1 MLKEAMEVL
10 NPMPGGIY
18 VDATIGTGGHSEE
31 LLKFIGSEGKLIG
44 IDRDIEALKITSE
57 RLKDKR
63 VILKKGNFSD
73 VENILSKEGIS
84 EVDGILFDLG
94 VSILQIKSPERGFS
108 FNSDMS
114 LDMRMDQEQRFSA
127 WDIVNKYPEKELER
141 IFKEFGEERYSRKI
155 ARSIVRYRT
164 KKTIDTCSELSKI
177 VERICGRRGKIHP
190 ATKVFQ
196 ALRIE
201 VNQELDELKAG
212 LNASLRILKRAGRL
226 CVISYHS
233 LEDRIVKHFISDC
246 SKKGLMKMLFKKPL
260 IPCSDEIRLNPSSR
274 SARLRG
280 AEKI

>member
-1 MLKEAMEVL
+1 MLKEAIEVL
-10 NPMPGGIY
+10 NPVLGGIY

-31 LLKFIGSEGKLIG
+31 ILKFIGSDGRLIG
-44 IDRDIEALKITSE
+44 IDRDIEALKITSD

-73 VENILSKEGIS
+73 MENILSKEGIS

-94 VSILQIKSPERGFS
+94 VSILQIKRPERGFS

-114 LDMRMDQEQRFSA
+114 LDMRMDQEQTFSA
-127 WDIVNKYPEKELER
+127 WDVVNRYSEKELER
-141 IFKEFGEERYSRKI
+141 IFKELGEERFSKRI
-155 ARSIVRYRT
+155 ARVIVRYRT

-177 VERICGRRGKIHP
+177 VDRYVKRGKIHP

-201 VNQELDELKAG
+201 VNRELDELKAG
-212 LNASLRILKRAGRL
+212 LDASLRILKKAGRL

-246 SKKGLMKMLFKKPL
+246 SKKGLMKRLFKKPL
-260 IPCSDEIRLNPSSR
+260 IPGSDEKRVNPSSR
-274 SARLRG
+274 SARLRA